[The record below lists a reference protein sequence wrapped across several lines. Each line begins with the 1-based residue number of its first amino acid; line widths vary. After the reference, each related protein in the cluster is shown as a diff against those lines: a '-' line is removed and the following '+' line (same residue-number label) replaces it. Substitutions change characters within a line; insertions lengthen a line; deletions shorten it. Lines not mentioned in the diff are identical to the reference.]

1 VQTSH
6 PCPLRSNA
14 LEGNFRIGKWTVEP
28 QLNGITNADRTVHI
42 EPKAMQV
49 LICLAEHTDEV
60 VTKERLLRMVWSDTF
75 VGDDVLT
82 RTISDLRKAFGDDAK
97 EPRFIQTIPRNGY
110 RLIAPVVLWTSSKP
124 RPPSDITAIRSIA
137 VLPFK
142 PLVTDSRDEML
153 ELGMADTLI
162 TRLSGIKQ
170 IIVRPTSAVRKYGAL
185 DQDPIAAGREQRVDA
200 VLDASIQRDGERIR
214 VTVRIMNVAD
224 GSQLWAYT
232 CDEQCTDIFAVQD
245 AISEK
250 VAEALAVKLTSE
262 EKKLLTK
269 RYTENTDAYGF
280 YLKGRYYWNKRT
292 DAGLKRAIEH
302 FQQAIKIDPNYALAY
317 AGLADCYNLETIY
330 CGIPPKEA
338 FAKGKAAAVKALELD
353 DALAEAHNS
362 LACVKWTFEY
372 DWVATD
378 LMYKRAIQLDPN
390 LTPARTYYAK
400 FLSTLGRQDEAFAE
414 IKRAQERDPVSFLVN
429 WVLGELFHY
438 ARCHDQAIEQLLR
451 TLDMDPN
458 LLPARVLLGRAYEQ
472 KEMYKEAIA
481 EFKMAVTISGEDLRI
496 VALLAHAYALL
507 GQRDKARR
515 MLAELKE
522 QSKRSYI
529 SPYNIAIIYVALGE
543 KDKACEWLEKA
554 YDERSLWMVFL
565 KVDPR
570 LDSLRSDPRFADML
584 RRVGFPS

>member
-1 VQTSH
+1 M
-6 PCPLRSNA
+6 
-14 LEGNFRIGKWTVEP
+14 EGSFQVGKWTVEP
-28 QLNGITNADRTVHI
+28 QLNGITNGDRTVRI

-60 VTKERLLRMVWSDTF
+60 VTKERLLRLVWSDTF

-82 RTISDLRKAFGDDAK
+82 RTISDLRKALGDYAK

-110 RLIAPVVLWTSSKP
+110 RLIAPVVLCSKP
-124 RPPSDITAIRSIA
+124 ASPNDITAIRSIA

-142 PLVTDSRDEML
+142 PLVADRRDEML

-162 TRLSGIKQ
+162 TRLSGLKQ
-170 IIVRPTSAVRKYGAL
+170 IIVRPTSAVRKYYAL
-185 DQDPIAAGREQRVDA
+185 DQDPIAAGREQKVDA

-214 VTVRIMNVAD
+214 VTVRFLNVED

-232 CDEQCTDIFAVQD
+232 CDEHGTDLFAVQD

-250 VAEALAVKLTSE
+250 VAEALAVRLSGD
-262 EKKLLTK
+262 EKKLLKK
-269 RYTENTDAYGF
+269 RYTANTDAYAF

-292 DAGLKRAIEH
+292 DEGLRKAIKHFRQAIEL
-302 FQQAIKIDPNYALAY
+302 DPNYALAY
-317 AGLADCYNLETIY
+317 AGLADCYNLQTIY

-338 FAKGKAAAVKALELD
+338 FAMGKAAAMKALELD

-362 LACVKWTFEY
+362 LACVKWCFEY
-372 DWVATD
+372 DRVGTD
-378 LMYKRAIQLDPN
+378 VMYKRAIQLDPN

-400 FLSTLGRQDEAFAE
+400 FLSTIGRQDEAFAE

-429 WVLGELFHY
+429 WVLGELLHY
-438 ARCHDQAIEQLLR
+438 ARYHDQAIEQLLR

-481 EFKMAVTISGEDLRI
+481 EFQRAITISGDDLRI
-496 VALLAHAYALL
+496 VALLGHAYALS
-507 GQRDKARR
+507 GQRNKARR
-515 MLAELKE
+515 VLGELKE
-522 QSKRSYI
+522 QSKRSYL

-543 KDKACEWLEKA
+543 KDQGFEWLEKA

-570 LDSLRSDPRFADML
+570 LDSLRSDPSFADML
-584 RRVGFPS
+584 LRMGLST